1 MMKHMSESLRVRN
14 GSKGILENFGKLS
27 PSKLIIRAQLMKKEE
42 KLINMVKNSWTEMKL
57 ILPRRYCIDKCPG
70 QISLINL
77 V

>member
-42 KLINMVKNSWTEMKL
+42 KLINMVKNS
-57 ILPRRYCIDKCPG
+57 
-70 QISLINL
+70 
-77 V
+77 